1 MSILDIFK
9 IKEFKEKI
17 NNLENE
23 LKDIKEK
30 ITPEIQQTIDFKKI
44 INELNYE
51 IESKNDELNKVNSK
65 IENLNEIIYQKEKEL
80 VITDEKI
87 LMQEFNL
94 YEPRFD
100 FCNSDLYKS
109 EIDDIRSQQKNLI
122 KNDFAVNSATD
133 WTVNGSKTEGKKMI
147 KDMKKLLLRAFNSE
161 CDEIVSKVK
170 YNNFDQSLKRLQKS
184 KETISKLG
192 KIMNINISASYYNL
206 KVDELSLA
214 LEYKQIKQKEK
225 EEERERREALREAE
239 RVEKEIKEKR
249 LAIEKEQKQYQKELD
264 RVKQK
269 LEKCNSEEEKI
280 ILQEKLNELN
290 VNLKEI
296 EQIFEDLDYREANKR
311 AGYVYII
318 SNIGAFGENIF
329 KIGLTRRLE
338 PLERITELSGASVPF
353 KFDLHAL
360 IFSEDAP
367 ALESALHKAFNKD
380 RVNLINN
387 RKEFFR
393 TTLEEIEKVVKQN
406 YDKTVEFNRIADAQ
420 EYRESIQI
428 LKNIENEA

>member
-9 IKEFKEKI
+9 VKQFKEKI

-30 ITPEIQQTIDFKKI
+30 ITPELQETINLKTILDNLNNEIKIKNEKI
-44 INELNYE
+44 IELNN
-51 IESKNDELNKVNSK
+51 IIN
-65 IENLNEIIYQKEKEL
+65 NLDITISQKQNEI
-80 VITDEKI
+80 VIIDETI
-87 LMQEFNL
+87 LMQEFNI

-100 FCNSDLYKS
+100 FCNSDEYKN
-109 EIDDIRSQQKNLI
+109 EIDNIRLEQKNLI
-122 KNDFAVNSATD
+122 KNDFAVNGTTD

-161 CDEIVSKVK
+161 CDEIVSKIK
-170 YNNFDQSLKRLQKS
+170 YNNFEQSLKRLQKS
-184 KETISKLG
+184 KEAISKLG
-192 KIMNINISASYYNL
+192 KVMNINISSSYYNL

-239 RVEKEIKEKR
+239 RVEREIKEKR
-249 LAIEKEQKQYQKELD
+249 LAVEKEQKQYQKELE
-264 RVKQK
+264 RIK
-269 LEKCNSEEEKI
+269 EKFKKSKNEEEKI
-280 ILQEKLNELN
+280 ALQEKLNELN
-290 VNLKEI
+290 GNLKEI
-296 EQIFEDLDYREANKR
+296 EKIFEDLDYREANKR

-318 SNIGAFGENIF
+318 SNIGAFGENVF

-367 ALESALHKAFNKD
+367 SLENALHKAFSKN
-380 RVNLINN
+380 RVNLINQ
-387 RKEFFR
+387 RKEFFK

-406 YDKTVEFNRIADAQ
+406 YDKTVEFNRIADAE
-420 EYRESIQI
+420 EYRESLKI
-428 LKNIENEA
+428 LQNSK

>member
-17 NNLENE
+17 YRLENE
-23 LKDIKEK
+23 LKNLQEK
-30 ITPEIQQTIDFKKI
+30 ITPELEEVVNLKSTLDNLNNQIKTKNEKI
-44 INELNYE
+44 IELNN
-51 IESKNDELNKVNSK
+51 IIN
-65 IENLNEIIYQKEKEL
+65 NLDKTISQKENEI
-80 VITDEKI
+80 VIIDEKI
-87 LMQEFNL
+87 LMQEFNI

-100 FCNSDLYKS
+100 FCNSDEYKNK
-109 EIDDIRSQQKNLI
+109 IDDIRLEQKALI
-122 KNDFAVNSATD
+122 KDDFAVNGATD

-170 YNNFDQSLKRLQKS
+170 YNNFEQSLKRLQKS
-184 KETISKLG
+184 KEAISKLG
-192 KIMNINISASYYNL
+192 KIMNINISPNYYNL

-249 LAIEKEQKQYQKELD
+249 LAVEKEQKQYEKELD
-264 RVKQK
+264 RIKQK
-269 LEKCNSEEEKI
+269 LEKCNSEEEKN
-280 ILQEKLNELN
+280 ILQEKIEELN
-290 VNLKEI
+290 ANLKEI
-296 EQIFEDLDYREANKR
+296 EKTFEDLDYREANKR

-318 SNIGAFGENIF
+318 SNIGAFGENVF

-338 PLERITELSGASVPF
+338 PLDRISELSGASVPF

-367 ALESALHKAFNKD
+367 ALESALHKAFDKN

-393 TTLEEIEKVVKQN
+393 TNLEEIEKVVKQN
-406 YDKTVEFNRIADAQ
+406 YDKTVEFNRIADAE
-420 EYRESIQI
+420 EYRESLKI
-428 LKNIENEA
+428 LASNK